1 MKLKIRY
8 RIMELTLMKT
18 KTIFILILIF
28 STLSIT
34 AADAAPNL
42 SLVYVI
48 QQGDTLSEIA
58 EDFAL
63 SVKELK
69 DFNNIKSGS
78 SIRMGDEL
86 LIPQTNNEENE
97 ESISKKDS
105 NIELFSNLKT
115 KKDELS
121 FSINTHYAARIN
133 PSRQL
138 PDIDDIPKDKIIDY
152 YVGPGD
158 TLYDL
163 ARDFST
169 SIGVILALN
178 NKENSYLRSGE
189 KIRLPV
195 HNLTSHQILNHRI
208 SKQELNLLARAV
220 YGEARGEPYMGQ
232 VAVAAVIINR
242 VLSRRF
248 PNTFAQVIY
257 QQGQFSAVSDGQI
270 NLTPNQRAY
279 SAARDALNGSD
290 PTNGAL
296 YFYNPRTATR
306 TAFFQGRRV
315 ITKIGEHV
323 FIE

>member
-1 MKLKIRY
+1 
-8 RIMELTLMKT
+8 MELTLMKN
-18 KTIFILILIF
+18 KKIFILILIF
-28 STLSIT
+28 SIFSIT
-34 AADAAPNL
+34 ADAAPNL

-69 DFNNIKSGS
+69 NFNNLDSGS

-86 LIPQTNNEENE
+86 LIPQKKKKINIDE
-97 ESISKKDS
+97 KDS
-105 NIELFSNLKT
+105 NFVLFPNLKT
-115 KKDELS
+115 KKERLS
-121 FSINTHYAARIN
+121 FSINTHYGARIN

-208 SKQELNLLARAV
+208 SKQELNLIARAV
-220 YGEARGEPYMGQ
+220 YGEARGEPYLGQ

-296 YFYNPRTATR
+296 YFYNPETATR

>member
-1 MKLKIRY
+1 MKS
-8 RIMELTLMKT
+8 KT
-18 KTIFILILIF
+18 KFIFILLLIIF
-28 STLSIT
+28 CINT
-34 AADAAPNL
+34 AEAAPNL

-69 DFNNIKSGS
+69 DFNDLNSSS

-86 LIPQTNNEENE
+86 LIPQAKSGRDKKTL
-97 ESISKKDS
+97 ESNLEFFSDLKSKK
-105 NIELFSNLKT
+105 ER
-115 KKDELS
+115 LS

-178 NKENSYLRSGE
+178 KKENSYLRSGE

-220 YGEARGEPYMGQ
+220 YGEARGEPYLGQ

-296 YFYNPRTATR
+296 YFYNPKTATR
-306 TAFFQGRRV
+306 VAFFRGRRV
-315 ITKIGEHV
+315 ITKIGEHLFV
-323 FIE
+323 E

>member
-1 MKLKIRY
+1 MKSKSKI
-8 RIMELTLMKT
+8 
-18 KTIFILILIF
+18 IFIVILIF
-28 STLSIT
+28 FCINT
-34 AADAAPNL
+34 AEAAPNL

-58 EDFAL
+58 DDFGL
-63 SVKELK
+63 SVQELK
-69 DFNNIKSGS
+69 DYNDISSSS
-78 SIRMGDEL
+78 SIRMGDDL
-86 LIPQTNNEENE
+86 LIPQAKIENNAKNE
-97 ESISKKDS
+97 ESDINLFSDLKSKKE
-105 NIELFSNLKT
+105 N
-115 KKDELS
+115 LS

-138 PDIDDIPKDKIIDY
+138 PDIDHIPKDKIIDY
-152 YVGPGD
+152 FVGPGD

-178 NKENSYLRSGE
+178 NKENSYLRTGE
-189 KIRLPV
+189 KIKLPV
-195 HNLTSHQILNHRI
+195 HNLTSHQILNQRV
-208 SKQELNLLARAV
+208 SKQELNLLARAI
-220 YGEARGEPYMGQ
+220 YGEARGEPYLGQ

-270 NLTPNQRAY
+270 NLTPNQTAY
-279 SAARDALNGSD
+279 RAARDALNGSD
-290 PTNGAL
+290 PTNGAC
-296 YFYNPRTATR
+296 YFYNPKTATR
-306 TAFFQGRRV
+306 VAFFRGRRV

-323 FIE
+323 FVE